1 MMGTLTDK
9 QVELLSVCF
18 DNDPKKIEAFLNF
31 LTLVSLGNVKMPN
44 MKMVLEEEDN
54 VNLCCIHE
62 NNNTCLLDF
71 PDSVRKCKKPCTFY
85 KGVIR

>member
-1 MMGTLTDK
+1 MMGMITDK

-31 LTLVSLGNVKMPN
+31 LTLMSLGNTKMPDV
-44 MKMVLEEEDN
+44 KMVLGEEY
-54 VNLCCIHE
+54 CMHE
-62 NNNTCLLDF
+62 NDNTCLLDF
-71 PDSVRKCKKPCTFY
+71 PDSIRECKKPCNFY

>member
-1 MMGTLTDK
+1 MMGMLTDK

-31 LTLVSLGNVKMPN
+31 LASTNLESVKMPDV
-44 MKMVLEEEDN
+44 KMIVEEDTAN
-54 VNLCCIHE
+54 TCCMHE
-62 NNNTCLLDF
+62 KDSTCLLDF
-71 PDSVRKCKKPCTFY
+71 PDSVRKCEKPCTFY